1 MTIVTIN
8 RAPGWG
14 NLAVG
19 AIVNLP
25 PALAEPLIASGEAVP
40 TPDGA
45 PLQDWASGTV
55 FGVIADGVALYDA
68 TTTNST
74 TCTVGSASASFTEN
88 DIGKVCVVIPY
99 TDNGTTARYG
109 TITAVASA
117 TSCTASLSGA
127 PGALTGATFIYG
139 SDNAT
144 ALDAAFT
151 AAAASAT
158 KAVVELPF
166 GIVCTTGQ
174 HTVPT
179 GCTLRGQANN
189 PTGGKAKDFDH
200 YGSSL
205 VLCSYK
211 ASGAFVELG
220 TTTTSDPRGIHLSD
234 LNVDCANLAG
244 ICVRGNTLRTEHLLR
259 VTVVRGTS
267 TSSYKS
273 APTSRA
279 ELCVFLGANNGN
291 TVDLAGDATFVN
303 NIVTGA
309 GNGYYGVKT
318 DGENVAI
325 QNNHIWKDASA
336 STMLGGSVWVS
347 RHSGDL
353 VKGGVIVQGNKF
365 DTQYG
370 PAIKVS
376 VSGSSTARAISIV
389 GNHAQNNDAV
399 ANNTGPFLLLDVGAG
414 SILRGLVVQ
423 GNIGRGSWN
432 DPSKGQWSAFIDGAA
447 VAGTIYGSVV
457 GGNFMD
463 NCNAMYTSFTP
474 DHDNANITMAG
485 TGTTQTKSTTT

>member
-1 MTIVTIN
+1 
-8 RAPGWG
+8 
-14 NLAVG
+14 
-19 AIVNLP
+19 
-25 PALAEPLIASGEAVP
+25 VP
-40 TPDGA
+40 IG
-45 PLQDWASGTV
+45 GTV
-55 FGVIADGVALYDA
+55 LGIIADGVALYDA
-68 TTTNST
+68 TTTASA
-74 TCTVGSASASFTEN
+74 TCTVTSATGSFSAD

-99 TDNGTTARYG
+99 TDTGLTARYG

-117 TSCTASLSGA
+117 TSLTASLSA
-127 PGALTGATFIYG
+127 SPGALSGATFIYG

-144 ALDAAFT
+144 AIDAALT
-151 AAAASAT
+151 AASASAT

-166 GIVCTTGQ
+166 GIVCTTLE

-179 GCTLRGQANN
+179 GVTLRGQANN
-189 PTGGKAKDFDH
+189 PTGGKAKDFKH
-200 YGSSL
+200 YGTSL
-205 VLCSYK
+205 VLC
-211 ASGAFVELG
+211 AFGSNGGLLLLG
-220 TTTTSDPRGIHLSD
+220 TTATSDPRGVHVAD
-234 LNVDCANLAG
+234 LNVDCANLSARAIYG
-244 ICVRGNTLRTEHLLR
+244 GTLRTEHLLR
-259 VTVVRGTS
+259 VTAVRGTNA
-267 TSSYKS
+267 TYKS

-279 ELCVFLGANNGN
+279 ELCVFLGQNQWN
-291 TVDLAGDATFVN
+291 TVELSGDATFVN

-325 QNNHIWKDASA
+325 QNNHIWKDSVAS
-336 STMLGGSVWVS
+336 SMLGGSVWVS

-370 PAIKVS
+370 PAVKIS
-376 VSGSSTARAISIV
+376 VSGSSTARAISVI

-399 ANNTGPFLLLDVGAG
+399 VNNTGPFLLLDVGAG

-423 GNIGRGSWN
+423 GNIARGSWN
-432 DPSKGQWSAFIDGAA
+432 DPTKGQWSAFIDGTA

-457 GGNFMD
+457 GGNYMD
-463 NCNAMYTSFTP
+463 NCNAMYASFSP